1 MTGDQ
6 KIKLSEHTGKVVLK
20 DGSTMLFRPIKQSDA
35 QAWMFFYRKLSE
47 HADCLRLQ
55 RVPRD
60 LNYEDALR
68 YCTIDYYNQFA
79 LVAEI
84 IESRQRHIV
93 AVGRY
98 TRLPDPKI
106 ADISFVVLD
115 SYQNKGIGAKLIE
128 WLATVAGKSG
138 IDPDGGLGMHHEAYR
153 ETGRRSKPSRDVTPS
168 G

>member
-1 MTGDQ
+1 M
-6 KIKLSEHTGKVVLK
+6 
-20 DGSTMLFRPIKQSDA
+20 
-35 QAWMFFYRKLSE
+35 SE

-138 IDPDGGLGMHHEAYR
+138 IDTFEARILR
-153 ETGRRSKPSRDVTPS
+153 ENTALLSVFQSYGFHMEQTVENDVYHISFPLTKTSRILENTLERSSQATLKSLENI
-168 G
+168 